1 MAYKQIGNLQIA
13 TTLHQFI
20 EQEVLKGI
28 DVKSDL
34 FWSGFEQIIH
44 DLAPINQ
51 QLLKEREWFQ
61 EQINQWHQTHSFQ
74 KDDYYQFLTEIGYL
88 QPEPEPFTITTSG
101 IDDEIAT
108 QAGPQLVVP
117 INNSRFAINAANA
130 RWGSLYDALYGS
142 DVIKVEA
149 TKVEGYDEGR
159 GNEVIRYAKQF
170 LDETV
175 PLAKDSHQNVV
186 EYKVVQENLIA
197 TLEDGTETGL
207 ANEKA
212 FIGFQGDERA
222 LSAVLFEHH
231 HMRIVLQIDRS
242 HAIGGTDRAGISDII
257 LESALTTIMDC
268 EDSVTA
274 VDAEDKVDVYR
285 NWFHL
290 MTGKSSASFMKNGQK
305 MQRSLNEDDYY
316 RSPTGAPLLVKGRS
330 LMLIRNVGH
339 LMKTDAIKDAS
350 GRSIPEG
357 IMDGVITTLI
367 AMHDLAGHSSVQNS
381 SKQSIYIVKPKM
393 HGAKEVAFAHTL
405 FNKIED
411 LLGLERYTI
420 KIGVMDEER
429 RTSLNLSACIY
440 EVKERIFFINTGF
453 LDRTGDEIH
462 TSMEAGPVVRKHE
475 MKETKWIQSYEKA
488 NVQTG
493 LNAQFQGKA
502 QIGKGMWAMPDEM
515 AALVKEKGSQL
526 KAGASTAW
534 VPSPTAATLHALHYH
549 QINVIDTQTQLRVS
563 KVDYRK
569 DLLEIPLASRSY
581 EQGEIEEELDN
592 NIQSIL
598 GYVVRWIDQ
607 GIGCSKVPDIHHM
620 ALMEDR
626 ATLRISSQL
635 LANWLYHGV
644 CTKEQ
649 LEQSFKKMARVVDK
663 QNEHD
668 SLYQSLVSEESIA
681 FQAAK
686 ELVYSGKTQP
696 SGYTEPILHKRRQ
709 EAKHMMLKA

>member
-1 MAYKQIGNLQIA
+1 MAYKQIGNLQVA
-13 TTLHQFI
+13 TTLHEFI
-20 EQEVLKGI
+20 EQEVLEGI
-28 DVKSDL
+28 NVKSAL
-34 FWSGFEQIIH
+34 FWNGFEQIIH
-44 DLAPINQ
+44 DLAPVNQ
-51 QLLKEREWFQ
+51 QLLEEREWFQ
-61 EQINQWHQTHSFQ
+61 EEINKWHQTHSF
-74 KDDYYQFLTEIGYL
+74 KKEDYQQFLIKIGYL
-88 QPEPEPFTITTSG
+88 QPEPEPFTVTTSG
-101 IDDEIAT
+101 IDDEIST

-149 TKVEGYDEGR
+149 TKVDGYDEGR

-170 LDETV
+170 LDETI
-175 PLAKDSHQNVV
+175 PLAKGSHQNVD
-186 EYKVVQENLIA
+186 EYKVVNKKLIA
-197 TLEDGTETGL
+197 TVKDGAETGL
-207 ANEKA
+207 ANERF
-212 FIGFQGDERA
+212 FIGFQGDEQA
-222 LSAVLFEHH
+222 PTAILFEHH
-231 HMRIVLQIDRS
+231 NMRIVLQIDRS
-242 HAIGGTDRAGISDII
+242 HAIGRIDRAGIKDIV

-285 NWFHL
+285 NWFQL
-290 MTGKSSASFMKNGQK
+290 MTGKSIASFMKNGQK
-305 MQRSLNEDDYY
+305 TQRSLNEDDYY

-339 LMKTDAIKDAS
+339 LMKTDAIKDAF

-357 IMDGVITTLI
+357 IMDGVITALI
-367 AMHDLAGHSSVQNS
+367 AMHDLVGHSSIQNS
-381 SKQSIYIVKPKM
+381 SKQTIYIVKPKM

-429 RTSLNLSACIY
+429 RTTLNLSACIY

-493 LNAQFQGKA
+493 LNAQFQGRA

-515 AALVKEKGSQL
+515 AALVKEKGNQL

-549 QINVIDTQTQLRVS
+549 QINVIDTQTQLNVS
-563 KVDYRK
+563 YVDYRN
-569 DLLEIPLASRSY
+569 DLLEIPLASRPY
-581 EQGEIEEELDN
+581 EQEEIEEELDN

-649 LEQSFKKMARVVDK
+649 LEQSFKKMARIVDK

-668 SLYQSLVSEESIA
+668 SLYQSLLRDESVA

-686 ELVYSGKTQP
+686 ELVYSGKIQP
-696 SGYTEPILHKRRQ
+696 SGYTEPILHSRRQ
-709 EAKHMMLKA
+709 EAKQITLKA